1 MYAIPVVVR
10 SSLLCSIAP
19 VTRERGNKGENK
31 ANLTGRIRG
40 SSTPSRPIPVFIK
53 SKESSKRAGQT
64 QAERSEKTTYE
75 ESAYV
80 VSADLHLRVSL
91 SHYPASNLSE
101 NQAEKHLF
109 QSGMLL
115 MDKKPMLGGFA
126 D

>member
-31 ANLTGRIRG
+31 TNLTGRIRG

-64 QAERSEKTTYE
+64 RKGQIKRRMK
-75 ESAYV
+75 
-80 VSADLHLRVSL
+80 RVPTL
-91 SHYPASNLSE
+91 SPRICT
-101 NQAEKHLF
+101 
-109 QSGMLL
+109 
-115 MDKKPMLGGFA
+115 
-126 D
+126 